1 MDWLWL
7 TFLLLISS
15 LVDILCFCKPS
26 RARKKKISRAGKK
39 FREPKK
45 IICEPEKYFRLGFDL
60 GLKSRPAFNFFRSR
74 AGTKIILPAL
84 INDTCMV
91 LGDVL
96 AARLEINGMGI
107 VAVVGRKWVINFFET
122 AKIITSPFRDFASR
136 RINFRQADKK
146 IL

>member
-1 MDWLWL
+1 M
-7 TFLLLISS
+7 
-15 LVDILCFCKPS
+15 PE
-26 RARKKKISRAGKK
+26 KK

-60 GLKSRPAFNFFRSR
+60 GLKSRLAFNFFRSR

-84 INDTCMV
+84 INDTWV

-107 VAVVGRKWVINFFET
+107 VAVVGFQ
-122 AKIITSPFRDFASR
+122 PP
-136 RINFRQADKK
+136 
-146 IL
+146 